1 MSNEIAA
8 VTAQEHKDHN
18 YEVTVI
24 VDGVGTEKH
33 FPAHI
38 TVQEAIRR
46 SLPPRDQP
54 DIDKFFMVDGN
65 LGTSALDP
73 QVTLEEAG
81 VRDGHVLSV
90 TKTAGGGGAR

>member
-1 MSNEIAA
+1 MNQQIETANEH
-8 VTAQEHKDHN
+8 ERKDHN

-24 VDGVGTEKH
+24 VDGVGTTKH
-33 FPAHI
+33 FPSNI
-38 TVQEAIRR
+38 TVKEAIRR

-65 LGTSALDP
+65 LGANALDP
-73 QVTLEEAG
+73 QATLESAG

-90 TKTAGGGGAR
+90 TKTAGGGGTR